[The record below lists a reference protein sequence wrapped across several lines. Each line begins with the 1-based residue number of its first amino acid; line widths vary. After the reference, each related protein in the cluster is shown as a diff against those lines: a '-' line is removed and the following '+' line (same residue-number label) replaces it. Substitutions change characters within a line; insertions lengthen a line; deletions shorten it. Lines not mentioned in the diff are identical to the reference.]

1 MCPKDPWRTAER
13 VHRSGTWWSS
23 SGSLGWRSLMLPWR
37 TPEHLKKEKVGIKYV
52 KLSTRICY
60 HSRSLVPCWPE
71 TRVKVNTAHRPQC
84 YVDFALG
91 TLACSNP
98 THWPLFTSTVQFTFS
113 EPDPSW
119 FLDTAIACPQFS
131 TFDIMNSTGRTHRCN
146 ICSSRA
152 RTPAVWQMLTWHN
165 PT

>member
-1 MCPKDPWRTAER
+1 MVELIGKPRMAFTDAPLKN
-13 VHRSGTWWSS
+13 TWT
-23 SGSLGWRSLMLPWR
+23 LKKK
-37 TPEHLKKEKVGIKYV
+37 KKEKVGIKYV
-52 KLSTRICY
+52 KLSTHICY
-60 HSRSLVPCWPE
+60 HSRSLVPRWQE
-71 TRVKVNTAHRPQC
+71 TWVKVNTAHRPQC
-84 YVDFALG
+84 YVDFSLG

-119 FLDTAIACPQFS
+119 FLDTAIACLQFT
-131 TFDIMNSTGRTHRCN
+131 TFDIMNSTNQTHRCN
-146 ICSSRA
+146 ICSSQA